1 MCIYKN
7 IIIFFM
13 TEEGIRWEWLDETE
27 QQTELDGMMGCIEE
41 AQEHITDGL
50 YLRMMNH
57 LKNINNK
64 YSVKERNKTLQF
76 AQEYHD
82 EAHDEIRRLFR
93 TIAME
98 KEQYVRDM
106 KRKDAEIA
114 DLQSKLG
121 VLAEK
126 MSDEKQPWEINSLR
140 LHHNKMWKYALDTFE
155 KKDTEIHNQR
165 TLITELEWKLI
176 QECMGQPFGVR
187 VFGNPQPLLSFDGA
201 SVRPL
206 VSVIAP

>member
-1 MCIYKN
+1 MAEVTMETMN
-7 IIIFFM
+7 
-13 TEEGIRWEWLDETE
+13 WEWIDETA

-41 AQEHITDGL
+41 AQENITDGL

-64 YSVKERNKTLQF
+64 YSVKERNKTLRF

-82 EAHDEIRRLFR
+82 ECHDEIRRLFR
-93 TIAME
+93 TVAME

-106 KRKDAEIA
+106 NRKDKEIA

-121 VLAEK
+121 VLAE
-126 MSDEKQPWEINSLR
+126 MMTDEKQAWEVNSLR
-140 LHHNKMWKYALDTFE
+140 LHHNKMWKYSLDNFE
-155 KKDTEIHNQR
+155 KKDTEIANQR
-165 TLITELEWKLI
+165 ILITELEWKLI
-176 QECMGQPFGVR
+176 QELQGQPFGVR
-187 VFGNPQPLLSFDGA
+187 VFGNPQPLLSFDGS

-206 VSVIAP
+206 VSLI